1 MTLKEL
7 RKEKG
12 LTQASCAEYL
22 GVSIRTYKRYESDEK
37 SMSQIKHEYVF
48 DKLRKYGYIDEE
60 HGILTI
66 EQIRKKCGE
75 VFKSYEVDFCYLFGS
90 YAKGKETEN
99 SDVDLLVSIPI
110 DGLKYFELVEE
121 LRETLCKKV
130 DLLDITQLVKNEALA
145 REVMK
150 YGIKIYG

>member
-37 SMSQIKHEYVF
+37 SMSRIKHEYVF
-48 DKLRKYGYIDEE
+48 DKLRQYGFVDEE

-66 EQIRKKCGE
+66 DQIRKKCGE

-99 SDVDLLVSIPI
+99 SDVDLLISMPI
-110 DGLKYFELVEE
+110 NGLKYFELVEE